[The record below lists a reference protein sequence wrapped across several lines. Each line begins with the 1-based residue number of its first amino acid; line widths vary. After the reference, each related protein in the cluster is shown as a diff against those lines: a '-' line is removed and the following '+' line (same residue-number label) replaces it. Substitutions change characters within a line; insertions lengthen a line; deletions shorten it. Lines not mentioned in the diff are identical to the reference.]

1 MLNYRPSSAQ
11 RLKETVTASRKDTP
25 NNVGK
30 LSSAEVTALRGQVL
44 KGAFSTESLG
54 HHHDNW
60 EQKPFIL
67 MFFASSTFTDTQR
80 ERNLLIKAIVV
91 RSRRRLEDSGTQGVS
106 ILPLDMRFGVRD
118 ENSQEHLTWIICH
131 KELQRCSKLSS
142 GIFFISLQSDK

>member
-1 MLNYRPSSAQ
+1 MLNRTSSAE
-11 RLKETVTASRKDTP
+11 RLKATVVASRKDTWKII
-25 NNVGK
+25 GK

-54 HHHDNW
+54 FDHDHW
-60 EQKPFIL
+60 EQKPFVL

-80 ERNLLIKAIVV
+80 ERNLLMTTIVM
-91 RSRRRLEDSGTQGVS
+91 RSRHRLENSGTQGVS

>member
-1 MLNYRPSSAQ
+1 MLYHRPSSAQ
-11 RLKETVTASRKDTP
+11 RLKATVTASRKGTP
-25 NNVGK
+25 KIACK

-44 KGAFSTESLG
+44 KGAFSIDSLG
-54 HHHDNW
+54 YDHDLW
-60 EQKPFIL
+60 EQKPFVL
-67 MFFASSTFTDTQR
+67 MFFTSSTFTDTQR
-80 ERNLLIKAIVV
+80 ERNLLMTRIVV
-91 RSRRRLEDSGTQGVS
+91 RSRHRLENSGTQGVS